1 MKEEAFSSPQGRR
14 APSAARRG
22 AGRGGRATAA
32 ALIGGGLLAAG
43 STALHGE
50 ATATTATPVLEQ
62 DSVVVP
68 TRGEAESLRIA
79 RVNAMLTEAI
89 GDPMPVA
96 PSGPPPEALVTVML
110 DDNIVYEDSVIPEL
124 GADGLYHYRGGVGE
138 GNVDLWWDIDQI
150 RRQGVSDVLVT
161 GRAGCTNLDDEVH
174 SFVIETTFDVPHLH
188 LPAHVGIDAPTLGVV
203 TVLATDEN
211 GGSTG
216 TLAGRPWGT
225 DLKFSGESQWGNH
238 YFPWFMSF
246 GGIGIIVYTEAW
258 HDVFD
263 RDPLTTTVSLTQG
276 YELSAGE
283 QLDFTIVHRVRL
295 KKQ

>member
-1 MKEEAFSSPQGRR
+1 
-14 APSAARRG
+14 
-22 AGRGGRATAA
+22 
-32 ALIGGGLLAAG
+32 LIGGGLLATV

-50 ATATTATPVLEQ
+50 ATTATAATPVLEQ
-62 DSVVVP
+62 DSVFVS

-79 RVNAMLTEAI
+79 RVTAMLPEAI
-89 GDPMPVA
+89 GDPMPLS
-96 PSGPPPEALVTVML
+96 PPGPPPEVLITVML
-110 DDNIVYEDSVIPEL
+110 DDNIVFEDGVIPEL
-124 GADGLYHYRGGVGE
+124 GADGLYHYRDDVGE

-150 RRQGVSDVLVT
+150 RRQGISDVLVT
-161 GRAGCTNLDDEVH
+161 GRAGCTNLDDEPH

-188 LPAHVGIDAPTLGVV
+188 LPAHVGIDAPALGVV
-203 TVLATDEN
+203 AVLKTDAQ

-216 TLAGRPWGT
+216 TLAGHPWGT

-246 GGIGIIVYTEAW
+246 SAAGIIVYTETW

-263 RDPLTTTVSLTQG
+263 RDPLTTTVSLAQG

-283 QLDFTIVHRVRL
+283 DLDFTVVHRVRL